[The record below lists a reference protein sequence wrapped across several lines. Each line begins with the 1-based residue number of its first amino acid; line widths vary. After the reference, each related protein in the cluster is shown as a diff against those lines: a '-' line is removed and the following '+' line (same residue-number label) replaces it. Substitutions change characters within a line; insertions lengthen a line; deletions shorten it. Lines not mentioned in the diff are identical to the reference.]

1 MGVVMGF
8 YISRSVLEYARDLA
22 NLFHVNQFEGTFQI
36 YSKEPSYVV
45 ELDPNTFC
53 ARVVLPTDLRGLKMV
68 YRGVYPSLE
77 VSYGPPADP
86 SLDRILFMATHS
98 EISACETEFG
108 VDVGSFTPLE
118 HSAVLDLID
127 CADWSEVP
135 VSHLAIEYLCS
146 LMYKNTVSKGEGWV
160 SMNRTGVRVWHR
172 GIGIETFWTG
182 SKCYEYYK
190 VPLPA
195 LYYDIAVEGGKS
207 ASRLGV
213 TIAFSEDCTL
223 LGNTVP
229 YGRNILWSGSPK
241 KDEDSVFAI
250 LSQRWSRGMCTVHSS
265 SAKISDNMISKCREV
280 TVSTSGK
287 GMDVTVIM
295 NNGNKATTRCDA
307 EFADSVLCSNPMKVL
322 NGDILL
328 MMIKECF
335 DGTISLYQTDTFG
348 HTLVFETD
356 KELGGLFNLA
366 RPLNADGRRVTTRVY
381 FSCIG

>member
-1 MGVVMGF
+1 MGF

-77 VSYGPPADP
+77 VSYGQPADP

-190 VPLPA
+190 VPLQA

-265 SAKISDNMISKCREV
+265 SAKISDNMLSKCREV

>member
-1 MGVVMGF
+1 MSV

-22 NLFHVNQFEGTFQI
+22 NLFHVNQFEGTFQL

-45 ELDPNTFC
+45 ELDPNSSC
-53 ARVVLPTDLRGLKMV
+53 ARVVLPTSLKGIQMV

-77 VSYGPPADP
+77 ISSGQPADL
-86 SLDRILFMATHS
+86 SLDKVLVMATHS
-98 EISACETEFG
+98 EIYACETEFG
-108 VDVGSFTPLE
+108 VGVDSITHVE
-118 HSAVLDLID
+118 HSSVLDLID
-127 CADWSEVP
+127 HADWSEVP

-146 LMYKNTVSKGEGWV
+146 LMYKNTVSKEEGWV

-172 GIGIETFWTG
+172 GVGIETFWTG
-182 SKCYEYYK
+182 SECHEYYK

-213 TIAFSEDCTL
+213 TIAFSEDCIL
-223 LGNTVP
+223 FGNTVP

-250 LSQRWSRGMCTVHSS
+250 LRQRWSRGMCTVHSS
-265 SAKISDNMISKCREV
+265 SAHISDDMISKCREV

-295 NNGNKATTRCDA
+295 NNGNKSTAHCDA
-307 EFADSVLCSNPMKVL
+307 EFADSVLCSRPMKVL

-328 MMIKECF
+328 MMLKGSF
-335 DGTISLYQTDTFG
+335 DGTVSLYQTDTFG
-348 HTLVFETD
+348 HMLVFETD
-356 KELGGLFNLA
+356 CELGGLFNLA

>member
-1 MGVVMGF
+1 MSV

-22 NLFHVNQFEGTFQI
+22 NLFHVNQFEGSFQL
-36 YSKEPSYVV
+36 YSKEHSYVV
-45 ELDPNTFC
+45 ELDPNTSC
-53 ARVVLPTDLRGLKMV
+53 ARVVLPTALKGLQMV

-77 VSYGPPADP
+77 ISSGKPVD
-86 SLDRILFMATHS
+86 LCRDKILVMATHS
-98 EISACETEFG
+98 EISSCENEFG
-108 VDVGSFTPLE
+108 VDVDSLPPVE
-118 HSAVLDLID
+118 HSEVLDLID
-127 CADWSEVP
+127 RASWSEVP

-172 GIGIETFWTG
+172 GIGLETFWTG
-182 SKCYEYYK
+182 SECHEYYK

-207 ASRLGV
+207 SSRLGV
-213 TIAFSEDCTL
+213 TIAFSEDCIL
-223 LGNTVP
+223 FGNTVP

-241 KDEDSVFAI
+241 KDEDSVFA
-250 LSQRWSRGMCTVHSS
+250 LLRQRWSRGMCTVHSS
-265 SAKISDNMISKCREV
+265 SAQISDDMISKCREV

-295 NNGNKATTRCDA
+295 NNGNKSIAHCDA
-307 EFADSVLCSNPMKVL
+307 EFADSVLCSRPMKVL

-328 MMIKECF
+328 MMLKGSF
-335 DGTISLYQTDTFG
+335 DGTVSLYQTDTFG
-348 HTLVFETD
+348 HMLVFETD
-356 KELGGLFNLA
+356 CELGGLFNLA

>member
-1 MGVVMGF
+1 MGF

-22 NLFHVNQFEGTFQI
+22 NLFHVNQFEGTFQF

-45 ELDPNTFC
+45 ELDPNTSC
-53 ARVVLPTDLRGLKMV
+53 ARVVLPTAIKGLKMV
-68 YRGVYPSLE
+68 YRGVCPSLE
-77 VSYGPPADP
+77 VSYGQPVDL
-86 SLDRILFMATHS
+86 SRDRILFMGTHS

-108 VDVGSFTPLE
+108 VDVDSLTPVE

-172 GIGIETFWTG
+172 GIGIETFWKG
-182 SKCYEYYK
+182 SECHEYYK
-190 VPLPA
+190 VPVPA

-307 EFADSVLCSNPMKVL
+307 EFATSVLCSNPMKVL

-335 DGTISLYQTDTFG
+335 DGTISLYQTNTFG

>member
-1 MGVVMGF
+1 MGI

-22 NLFHVNQFEGTFQI
+22 NLFHVNQFEGSFQL

-45 ELDPNTFC
+45 ELDPDTSC
-53 ARVVLPTDLRGLKMV
+53 ARVVLPTALKGLQMV
-68 YRGVYPSLE
+68 YQGVYPSLE
-77 VSYGPPADP
+77 VSSGQTSDI
-86 SLDRILFMATHS
+86 SRDKIMVMATHS

-108 VDVGSFTPLE
+108 VSVDSLTPVE
-118 HSAVLDLID
+118 HSDVLDLID
-127 CADWSEVP
+127 HADWSEVP
-135 VSHLAIEYLCS
+135 VSYLAIEYLCS
-146 LMYKNTVSKGEGWV
+146 LMYKNTVFKGEGWV

-172 GIGIETFWTG
+172 GIGIETFWKG
-182 SKCYEYYK
+182 SGCYEYYK

-265 SAKISDNMISKCREV
+265 SAKISDDMVSKCREV

-287 GMDVTVIM
+287 GIDVTVLM
-295 NNGNKATTRCDA
+295 SNGDKATAHCDA
-307 EFADSVLCSNPMKVL
+307 EFATSVLCSRPMKVL

>member
-1 MGVVMGF
+1 MGF

-77 VSYGPPADP
+77 VSYGPPADL

>member
-1 MGVVMGF
+1 MGI

-22 NLFHVNQFEGTFQI
+22 NLFHVNQFEGSFQL

-45 ELDPNTFC
+45 ELDPDTSC

-77 VSYGPPADP
+77 VSYGQPADP

-135 VSHLAIEYLCS
+135 VSYLAIEYLCS